1 MRRRLRAIGT
11 RGIVKR
17 RTVVVALVL
26 GVLSAPLVTAAQQA
40 GKVYRIGVL
49 SVNSRPASLH
59 FIEAFEQGL
68 RDRGYVEGR
77 NIALEY
83 RFAEGRPERLPD
95 MGVELVRLKVDLIV
109 AANDG
114 HVRAAR
120 QATTTIPI
128 VMFLAADPVGEGLV
142 ESLARPGGNITG
154 LTTDVTL
161 ETWGKRLQLLKDLAP
176 KISRVAVL
184 SNSAF
189 RPNAARWKP
198 TQDAARQLGVTLL
211 PAEIRGPDD
220 LQNAFATMVRG
231 NAEGFI
237 VFQDPVLYARRS
249 QIVELAAKNR
259 LPAVYPFREGPDAG
273 GLLSYGPDFLDLARR
288 AAVYVDRIFQGAKPG
303 DLPIEQPTKLELVV
317 NLRAAKA
324 LGLTIPPSFLARAD
338 HVVE

>member
-1 MRRRLRAIGT
+1 MT
-11 RGIVKR
+11 VNR

-26 GVLSAPLVTAAQQA
+26 GVLSAPLVTEAQQA

-49 SVNSRPASLH
+49 SVASRAASLH
-59 FIEAFEQGL
+59 LIEAFEQGL

-77 NIALEY
+77 NISLEY
-83 RFAEGRPERLPD
+83 RFGEGRPERLPD
-95 MGVELVRLKVDLIV
+95 MAAELVRLKVDLIV

-142 ESLARPGGNITG
+142 ASLARPGGNITG

-161 ETWGKRLQLLKDLAP
+161 ETWGKRLQLLKELVP

-184 SNSAF
+184 SNSTF

-198 TQDAARQLGVTLL
+198 TQDAARKLGVTLL

-220 LQNAFATMVRG
+220 LQSAFATMVRES
-231 NAEGFI
+231 AEGFI
-237 VFQDPVLYARRS
+237 VFQDPVTSARRS
-249 QIVELAAKNR
+249 QIAELAAKNR
-259 LPAVYPFREGPDAG
+259 LPAVWPSREGTDAF
-273 GLLSYGPDFLDLARR
+273 GLVSYGPDRLHLVRR
-288 AAVYVDRIFQGAKPG
+288 AAIYIDKIFQGAKPG

-324 LGLTIPPSFLARAD
+324 LGLTIPPSFLARVD